1 MLRFTPKLARPLV
14 KIACRQTARTL
25 VTGSSPGMVI
35 VASGPD
41 RVGLIANVTK
51 RILEAGGNI
60 SDSKSIKLRGTFT
73 MSLLVC
79 NVAETTTSFQ
89 SLIQETLPDFSVS
102 VTEANAAA
110 DDIKPNA
117 FTARFSISTA
127 DNVGLIN
134 KITNFLVKRNMNISV
149 LESSQ
154 EIAPHGGTT
163 LFSMEGIM
171 SSKDPVD
178 VNQLDDD
185 LTALESEMG
194 VDVEFEQAFEGDEV
208 TK

>member
-1 MLRFTPKLARPLV
+1 MSHIPVRIKPCWDLAV
-14 KIACRQTARTL
+14 EFE
-25 VTGSSPGMVI
+25 SN
-35 VASGPD
+35 
-41 RVGLIANVTK
+41 AN
-51 RILEAGGNI
+51 
-60 SDSKSIKLRGTFT
+60 
-73 MSLLVC
+73 
-79 NVAETTTSFQ
+79 
-89 SLIQETLPDFSVS
+89 LPDFSVS